1 MYVQIRGGNI
11 QQMGSW
17 HFRPFAI
24 FGPNFLFPAAKDCTL
39 KTAARSNFE
48 FSFPRYGK
56 WLIPQLSFLH
66 EISQTWACNDFLAYS
81 CWMSESRFP
90 VPKKIESLF
99 SSRLPPF
106 WYVKGNGGLE
116 ELGPVAFSE
125 EPSVIWV
132 FVHVDV
138 CPNSWRQHP
147 ADGIV
152 ALQTICHFWAELPLS
167 CCKRLYVEDGCMF
180 RFWILI
186 SPLRQVAHS
195 TAVIA
200 PWNFW
205 DMGLQRF
212 FSLLYNR

>member
-1 MYVQIRGGNI
+1 MALNCMPFLGRWQKGFNFGAPIVDCLDFSFGPSESNCLTSLKLLDSVENKMISERLKSNVTASDSFCPSVKENGGLGKLGPVAFSEEPSVIYECLSTFMYVQIRGGNI

-56 WLIPQLSFLH
+56 WLIPQLSLLH
-66 EISQTWACNDFLAYS
+66 EISQTWARNDFLAYS

-106 WYVKGNGGLE
+106 W
-116 ELGPVAFSE
+116 
-125 EPSVIWV
+125 
-132 FVHVDV
+132 
-138 CPNSWRQHP
+138 
-147 ADGIV
+147 
-152 ALQTICHFWAELPLS
+152 
-167 CCKRLYVEDGCMF
+167 
-180 RFWILI
+180 
-186 SPLRQVAHS
+186 
-195 TAVIA
+195 
-200 PWNFW
+200 
-205 DMGLQRF
+205 
-212 FSLLYNR
+212 